1 MPIKKKP
8 ARPVRTREQ
17 WLETAK
23 TLSEA
28 LPYMRLFAGQTF
40 VIKFGGHAMG
50 DDTLTESFARDV
62 MLLNQVGIN
71 PVVVHGGGP
80 QIGDMLKRLGIESR
94 FERGLRVTDKATVD
108 VVEMVLA
115 GSINKSIVSA
125 IEEAGGH
132 AIGISGKDG
141 SLVEARKLRSK
152 RPPRGSVEKATDLG
166 YVGEP
171 TKINPHV
178 LEVLMSTDVIPVVAP
193 IGIGPEGET
202 YNINADTVAGAIAAA
217 MGASKLILLTDV
229 DGVLDKNKKLVPKLT
244 AKEAKAMVAD
254 GTATG
259 GMIPKLETCLTA
271 INGGCQAAHIL
282 DGRQHHVLLL
292 EVFTELGIGTMISP
306 DRARPKAR

>member
-1 MPIKKKP
+1 MPTQKKP
-8 ARPVRTREQ
+8 PRPVRTREQ

-50 DDTLTESFARDV
+50 DDTLTET
-62 MLLNQVGIN
+62 L
-71 PVVVHGGGP
+71 VHGGGP
-80 QIGDMLKRLGIESR
+80 QIGDMLRRLGIESR
-94 FERGLRVTDKATVD
+94 FERGLRVTDKATID
-108 VVEMVLA
+108 IVEMVLA

-125 IEEAGGH
+125 IEDAGGH
-132 AIGISGKDG
+132 AVGISGKDG
-141 SLVEARKLRSK
+141 SLVEARKLKAK
-152 RPPRGSVEKATDLG
+152 RPPRGSVEKVTDLG

-229 DGVLDKNKKLVPKLT
+229 EGVLDKNKKLVAKLT
-244 AKEAKAMVAD
+244 SKEAKAMLAD

-271 INGGCQAAHIL
+271 LAGGCKAAHIL

-306 DRARPKAR
+306 DGTAQKKS

>member
-1 MPIKKKP
+1 MSDRKKKP

-17 WLETAK
+17 WLDTAK
-23 TLSEA
+23 VLSEA
-28 LPYMRLFAGQTF
+28 LPYMREFAGQTF

-50 DDTLTESFARDV
+50 DDSLTETFARDV

-108 VVEMVLA
+108 IVEMVLA

-141 SLVEARKLRSK
+141 SLVEARKLKQK
-152 RPPRGSVEKATDLG
+152 RPARGSVEKVVDLG

-178 LEVLMSTDVIPVVAP
+178 LDVLMSTDVIPVVAP
-193 IGIGPEGET
+193 IGIGPDGET
-202 YNINADTVAGAIAAA
+202 YNINADTVAGAIAAS

-229 DGVLDKNKKLVPKLT
+229 EGVLDKNKKLLPRLSAKL
-244 AKEAKAMVAD
+244 AKSLIDD
-254 GTATG
+254 GTASG
-259 GMIPKLETCLTA
+259 GMIPKIETCLAA
-271 INGGCQAAHIL
+271 IAGGTKAAHIL

-292 EVFTELGIGTMISP
+292 EIFTELGIGTMIS
-306 DRARPKAR
+306 K

>member
-1 MPIKKKP
+1 MSDRKKKP

-17 WLETAK
+17 WLDTAK
-23 TLSEA
+23 VLSEA
-28 LPYMRLFAGQTF
+28 LPYMREFAGQTF

-50 DDTLTESFARDV
+50 DDSLTETFARDV

-108 VVEMVLA
+108 IVEMVLA

-141 SLVEARKLRSK
+141 SLVEARKLKQK
-152 RPPRGSVEKATDLG
+152 RPPRGSVEKTVDLG

-171 TKINPHV
+171 TRINPHV
-178 LEVLMSTDVIPVVAP
+178 LDVLMSTDVIPVVAP

-202 YNINADTVAGAIAAA
+202 YNINADTVAGAIAAS

-229 DGVLDKNKKLVPKLT
+229 EGVLDKNKKLLPRLS
-244 AKEAKAMVAD
+244 AKAAKGLIDD
-254 GTATG
+254 GTASG
-259 GMIPKLETCLTA
+259 GMIPKIETCLAA
-271 INGGCQAAHIL
+271 IAGGTKAAHIL

-292 EVFTELGIGTMISP
+292 EIFTELGIGTMIS
-306 DRARPKAR
+306 K

>member
-1 MPIKKKP
+1 MPAKKKP
-8 ARPVRTREQ
+8 VPVRTREQ
-17 WLETAK
+17 WFETAK

-28 LPYMRLFAGQTF
+28 LPYMRMFAGQTF

-50 DDTLTESFARDV
+50 DDSLTESFARDV

-94 FERGLRVTDKATVD
+94 FERGLRITDKATVD
-108 VVEMVLA
+108 IVEMVLA

-125 IEEAGGH
+125 IESAGGH

-141 SLVEARKLRSK
+141 GLVQARKLRSK
-152 RPPRGSVEKATDLG
+152 RPPRGSTLKTTDFG

-178 LEVLMSTDVIPVVAP
+178 LNVLMSTDVIPVVAP
-193 IGIGPEGET
+193 IGIGPAGQT

-229 DGVLDKNKKLVPKLT
+229 EGVLDKDKKLIPKLSV
-244 AKEAKAMVAD
+244 KDAKAMVAD
-254 GTATG
+254 GSATG
-259 GMIPKLETCLTA
+259 GMIPKLETCLAA
-271 INGGCQAAHIL
+271 IAGGTKAAHIL

-292 EVFTELGIGTMISP
+292 EVFTSLGIGTMIS
-306 DRARPKAR
+306 R